1 LIFTPENV
9 YIFTQMSSLK
19 TWLVVQILS
28 LKSGLMFWTLKLS
41 FDVEILTFLGLATV
55 LAAFQK

>member
-1 LIFTPENV
+1 
-9 YIFTQMSSLK
+9 MSSLK